1 MQFKEFMGIKTR
13 VLSIL
18 TGVFILFGSFSI
30 DSLAKGETMNETAI
44 FAGGCFWCLEG
55 PFEAQPGVL
64 DAKVG
69 YTGGSIANPTYSQV
83 STGRSGHY
91 EAIKLVFDPKVVS
104 YEKLLEIFWRQIDPT
119 QADGQ
124 FADIGPQYRSAIFY
138 LSEDQKI
145 KAEKSKKELGD
156 SQKFSKPIATEIKA
170 ASEFYAAEEDHQE
183 YYKKAPEHYKR
194 YKYGS
199 GRQPFIEKTW
209 GK

>member
-1 MQFKEFMGIKTR
+1 MVT
-13 VLSIL
+13 L
-18 TGVFILFGSFSI
+18 
-30 DSLAKGETMNETAI
+30 DSPQVTETAI

-55 PFEAQPGVL
+55 PFEAEPGVV

-69 YTGGSIANPTYSQV
+69 YTGGTAETARYDKV
-83 STGRSGHY
+83 SSGRTGHY
-91 EAIKLVFDPKVVS
+91 EAIKLSFDPSKVS
-104 YEKLLEIFWRQIDPT
+104 YERLLEIFWRQIDPT

-138 LSEDQKI
+138 SSEEQKV
-145 KAEKSKKELGD
+145 KAEKSKAQLAESG
-156 SQKFSKPIATEIKA
+156 KFRGPIVTEIKPA
-170 ASEFYAAEEDHQE
+170 QEFYSAEEDHQE

-199 GRQPFIEKTW
+199 GRGGFIEKTW